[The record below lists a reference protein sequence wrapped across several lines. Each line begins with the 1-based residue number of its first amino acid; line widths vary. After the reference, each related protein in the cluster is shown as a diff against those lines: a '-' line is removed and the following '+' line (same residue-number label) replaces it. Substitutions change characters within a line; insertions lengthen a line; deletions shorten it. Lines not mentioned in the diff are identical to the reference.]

1 MYIEDAMNKSAAI
14 HVYMMPG
21 LAANN
26 EIFERIKLSSPFEV
40 HLLSWFMP
48 NQDESLVS
56 YAERMCEHIT
66 HPNPVLIG
74 VSFGGILVQ
83 EMSKIISCKK
93 VIIISSVRTWRE
105 FPIHMRITRKTKAYK
120 FFPVQWIDNLED
132 FVGFVF
138 GPTARKRMD
147 LNKKYL
153 SVRSPEYLNWSLE
166 VLFNWSQDV
175 PLPNVTH
182 IHGTYDMVF
191 PVLHLKDFIPVPK
204 GTHVMIMTRAKW
216 FSQNLPRI
224 ILTQT

>member
-1 MYIEDAMNKSAAI
+1 MKKSAAI

-21 LAANN
+21 MAANN
-26 EIFERIKLSSPFEV
+26 EIFERIKFSSPFEV

-56 YAERMCEHIT
+56 YAERMCEKVT

-83 EMSKIISCKK
+83 EMSKIISCRK

-105 FPIHMRITRKTKAYK
+105 FPIHMRITRKTSVYK
-120 FFPVQWIDNLED
+120 FYPFQWIDNLED

-138 GPTARKRMD
+138 GPTARKRMN

-166 VLFNWSQDV
+166 VLFNWSQDA

-191 PVLHLKDFIPVPK
+191 PALHLKDFIPVPK
-204 GTHVMIMTRAKW
+204 GTHVMIMTRALW
-216 FSQNLPRI
+216 FNQHLPRI
-224 ILTQT
+224 ILTQA

>member
-1 MYIEDAMNKSAAI
+1 
-14 HVYMMPG
+14 
-21 LAANN
+21 
-26 EIFERIKLSSPFEV
+26 
-40 HLLSWFMP
+40 
-48 NQDESLVS
+48 
-56 YAERMCEHIT
+56 
-66 HPNPVLIG
+66 
-74 VSFGGILVQ
+74 
-83 EMSKIISCKK
+83 
-93 VIIISSVRTWRE
+93 
-105 FPIHMRITRKTKAYK
+105 MRITRKTKAYK